1 MSDIYQF
8 NVGGTTYN
16 LANLGL
22 LAPVQITLTAD
33 RLYNTGDQFI
43 YTGLLYE
50 ATETIAQGTSITIG
64 SNAQLADCVTKQISE
79 INSNLLQ
86 GGTGYSKLPDGTLI
100 QCGRFTV
107 NESGNMTQINTIGI
121 YTKSIYFTFPMRF
134 YDGNYTVVA
143 NSRYSTGN
151 IVPAGCVKQSTGY
164 CLIELYDFVARPL
177 NDGQLAVEWQAI
189 GRWK

>member
-79 INSNLLQ
+79 INSNLTKNNLDTVVDIL
-86 GGTGYSKLPDGTLI
+86 GYTSAGSAYTIPEDGYLTVSSTDNILVIILGSTSTASNNVMLRSKSDDIHALFVRKGMRCYCTDKSGTCSATYSKLV
-100 QCGRFTV
+100 Q
-107 NESGNMTQINTIGI
+107 
-121 YTKSIYFTFPMRF
+121 
-134 YDGNYTVVA
+134 
-143 NSRYSTGN
+143 
-151 IVPAGCVKQSTGY
+151 
-164 CLIELYDFVARPL
+164 
-177 NDGQLAVEWQAI
+177 
-189 GRWK
+189 

>member
-79 INSNLLQ
+79 INSNL
-86 GGTGYSKLPDGTLI
+86 GGLHLKHYDLNFVFNSSADSDEIVISNVPNNYALANAKGVLIVAKPNQIGGIFLMATFNYAKTSIGVRNLAGTL
-100 QCGRFTV
+100 
-107 NESGNMTQINTIGI
+107 NMTISCDVVVI
-121 YTKSIYFTFPMRF
+121 Y
-134 YDGNYTVVA
+134 
-143 NSRYSTGN
+143 
-151 IVPAGCVKQSTGY
+151 
-164 CLIELYDFVARPL
+164 
-177 NDGQLAVEWQAI
+177 
-189 GRWK
+189 

>member
-79 INSNLLQ
+79 INSNLSANNL
-86 GGTGYSKLPDGTLI
+86 GTSIDISSYT
-100 QCGRFTV
+100 T
-107 NESGNMTQINTIGI
+107 EGNK
-121 YTKSIYFTFPMRF
+121 YTFPSNGYVYLNGSTLSAGHVYARIDGSNGQNVF
-134 YDGNYTVVA
+134 YLNMNITEQFQTNAIFVKKGMKCIITEITSGATA
-143 NSRYSTGN
+143 NF
-151 IVPAGCVKQSTGY
+151 I
-164 CLIELYDFVARPL
+164 PL
-177 NDGQLAVEWQAI
+177 A
-189 GRWK
+189 

>member
-79 INSNLLQ
+79 INSNLSQMFYKTSYSVSLTTSVSYYDVPISLTADQ
-86 GGTGYSKLPDGTLI
+86 ISHIVFCYASIKDSGARVYNCFWKGDNTGLRFLANAISSMTADAEITIVFDYS
-100 QCGRFTV
+100 
-107 NESGNMTQINTIGI
+107 N
-121 YTKSIYFTFPMRF
+121 
-134 YDGNYTVVA
+134 
-143 NSRYSTGN
+143 
-151 IVPAGCVKQSTGY
+151 
-164 CLIELYDFVARPL
+164 
-177 NDGQLAVEWQAI
+177 
-189 GRWK
+189 

>member
-79 INSNLLQ
+79 INSNLSLNNLR
-86 GGTGYSKLPDGTLI
+86 GPVDISSYTADNPYTIPTDGYLTINSGQIIVRGADNNTSKYISLGPTTDCWL
-100 QCGRFTV
+100 
-107 NESGNMTQINTIGI
+107 SL
-121 YTKSIYFTFPMRF
+121 S
-134 YDGNYTVVA
+134 
-143 NSRYSTGN
+143 
-151 IVPAGCVKQSTGY
+151 VKQGMKAY
-164 CLIELYDFVARPL
+164 CNGSVYLPRFFSLT
-177 NDGQLAVEWQAI
+177 
-189 GRWK
+189 

>member
-79 INSNLLQ
+79 INSNLTIQNITVIPAINL
-86 GGTGYSKLPDGTLI
+86 SIDGT
-100 QCGRFTV
+100 FKA
-107 NESGNMTQINTIGI
+107 S
-121 YTKSIYFTFPMRF
+121 K
-134 YDGNYTVVA
+134 
-143 NSRYSTGN
+143 TGN
-151 IVPAGCVKQSTGY
+151 IVILNGVTLISSPFSGMNQTLFTLPSNCRPSSQQYIYAISNYGSEGTGQY
-164 CLIELYDFVARPL
+164 LLKV
-177 NDGQLAVEWQAI
+177 NTDGSVVTATGSDTFSSYFAFASAI
-189 GRWK
+189 IVL

>member
-79 INSNLLQ
+79 INSNLADWQTLTYSQ
-86 GGTGYSKLPDGTLI
+86 PAVGEIVYLDAKINQTLKLGYVMGQINGANATTFQIIGISVANNRDIIFSADNAYNSRWVRMSMSGTGLVSIPDNEPLV
-100 QCGRFTV
+100 RFTA
-107 NESGNMTQINTIGI
+107 MFPIN
-121 YTKSIYFTFPMRF
+121 
-134 YDGNYTVVA
+134 
-143 NSRYSTGN
+143 
-151 IVPAGCVKQSTGY
+151 
-164 CLIELYDFVARPL
+164 
-177 NDGQLAVEWQAI
+177 
-189 GRWK
+189 

>member
-79 INSNLLQ
+79 INSNLEYRIDTLSLPVGQ
-86 GGTGYSKLPDGTLI
+86 YGTVSYNHVAKFGKALSIEFKGQLNSSIVGAAGLIATLPADFTPSVAIPCILRCTYGGTAGVY
-100 QCGRFTV
+100 
-107 NESGNMTQINTIGI
+107 NAQINTNG
-121 YTKSIYFTFPMRF
+121 T
-134 YDGNYTVVA
+134 
-143 NSRYSTGN
+143 
-151 IVPAGCVKQSTGY
+151 IVT
-164 CLIELYDFVARPL
+164 
-177 NDGQLAVEWQAI
+177 AI
-189 GRWK
+189 GGNTVTGTVDIICSAVM